1 MRREGKLLREIQK
14 ETAKGESESVKKK
27 KQWPAGEKER
37 VKGGGRERYIRNKIK
52 VKSSVVV

>member
-14 ETAKGESESVKKK
+14 ETAKGESESVRKK

-37 VKGGGRERYIRNKIK
+37 VKGGGRI
-52 VKSSVVV
+52 